1 MNAHDVLS
9 QINELLISSGSND
22 RDTLT
27 KIDDLVTEY
36 FTQQREELG
45 GIVMGNRTV
54 YANLTSEEKEI
65 LIQLFYDLYFNL
77 DQDSE
82 EFGHEFFSVVGT
94 ILSGSIPL
102 ELEYLVDFEESMI
115 DSVPRLETLF
125 EGKEE

>member
-1 MNAHDVLS
+1 
-9 QINELLISSGSND
+9 
-22 RDTLT
+22 
-27 KIDDLVTEY
+27 
-36 FTQQREELG
+36 
-45 GIVMGNRTV
+45 MGNRTV

-65 LIQLFYDLYFNL
+65 LIQLFYDLYFNT